1 MSGISE
7 FCANHVEY
15 KSFADVLRACG
26 PASTKMEYYAH
37 AHLVVLSAGKDEQKE
52 ELEKIRMAVDPVEK
66 SMKLTEINNKRK
78 MEVLAAENKIA
89 TLEDE
94 LKSLHEQL
102 KEAKKH
108 RVASEPP
115 PDEDEETQIV
125 RFDGMDPHESQAPM
139 EDQATLPP
147 T

>member
-7 FCANHVEY
+7 FCAKYDEY
-15 KSFADVLRACG
+15 KSFGEVLRVSG

-66 SMKLTEINNKRK
+66 TMKQTEINNKRK
-78 MEVLAAENKIA
+78 REVLALKKKIT
-89 TLEDE
+89 TLQDE
-94 LKSLHEQL
+94 AKSLREQI

-125 RFDGMDPHESQAPM
+125 RLDGMDPHESQAPM